1 MVSVCLPSAALLQ
14 HLPSYLGFSYLGRG
28 VSFHSCSSKAQP
40 LLLTS
45 GLVVKNLPSNS
56 GGMSSISGWR
66 TKIPHATGHLSSC
79 TTHKAL
85 VLRQDKPVCGSY
97 SSPCPP
103 PQRPSTAKIEKKK
116 KKGCLSIFISESE
129 SRSVV
134 SSFLQPHELYSPLNS
149 PHQNTGVGSLSL
161 LRGSSQPRVEHRS
174 PALQVDSLPAETQGK
189 AIYISEIV
197 CSLLFH

>member
-1 MVSVCLPSAALLQ
+1 MVSVCLPSDALLQ

-85 VLRQDKPVCGSY
+85 VLQQDKPVCGSY

-116 KKGCLSIFISESE
+116 KKRMFVYI
-129 SRSVV
+129 
-134 SSFLQPHELYSPLNS
+134 HKWKWK
-149 PHQNTGVGSLSL
+149 SLSCV
-161 LRGSSQPRVEHRS
+161 Q
-174 PALQVDSLPAETQGK
+174 
-189 AIYISEIV
+189 
-197 CSLLFH
+197 LFATPWTVQSVKFSTPEYWSG